1 MYVTVTKKPL
11 TPHRAVPP
19 GQIKSSLAAARAL
32 PMDVDSP
39 RTREARLLVRQVLAA
54 LTLRE
59 ESSLRVEM
67 QVYDRQ
73 LEMEQMRARMRGGG
87 AS

>member
-1 MYVTVTKKPL
+1 
-11 TPHRAVPP
+11 
-19 GQIKSSLAAARAL
+19 
-32 PMDVDSP
+32 MDVDSP